1 MNRKTKQ
8 ILITFLILSGLILFG
23 TAFRGNNTP
32 RQDQV
37 YLYTPTALADGRIL
51 YTVQTNDNCTSIAL
65 KMLISV
71 EQLRLNNN
79 ITDANC
85 ILQVGQQLLIAT
97 VTPAPAATDTP
108 TPTGPTPTP
117 FFGLGQICV
126 LLFNDLNGNGLVEST
141 ETSIANGAISITN
154 RSGQTSVTG
163 TTDAT
168 GSPVC
173 FDKLPEGDYNVSVAI
188 PEGYNP
194 TTNLNYA
201 ITVKAGD
208 SIYLDFGAQPG
219 SGASSPF
226 VIGGTRSPL
235 LGIFGGILILAGIGL
250 GFYFLRSRR
259 AK

>member
-1 MNRKTKQ
+1 MNSKTKQ
-8 ILITFLILSGLILFG
+8 ILVTLLILLGLIFFG
-23 TAFRGNNTP
+23 TAFRGNSTP
-32 RQDQV
+32 RQEQV
-37 YLYTPTALADGRIL
+37 YLYTPTALTDGRIL
-51 YTVQTNDNCTSIAL
+51 YIVQMNDNCTTIAL
-65 KMLISV
+65 KMGITV
-71 EQLRLNNN
+71 DQLRLNNN
-79 ITDANC
+79 LTDPNC
-85 ILQVGQQLLIAT
+85 VLQLGQQLLIAT
-97 VTPAPAATDTP
+97 VTPAPAATNTP

-126 LLFNDLNGNGLVEST
+126 LLFNDLNGNGLAEST
-141 ETSIANGAISITN
+141 ETSIADGAISITD

-163 TTDAT
+163 KTDAT

-201 ITVKAGD
+201 IPVKAGD

-235 LGIFGGILILAGIGL
+235 LGIFGGILILAGVGL
-250 GFYFLRSRR
+250 GFYFLRSR
-259 AK
+259 KSK